1 MVISGMKGGI
11 YMQNLQKIAI
21 LVEDLYEDQ
30 ELWYP
35 YYRLKEAGYDIKIVG
50 PEKRTYYSKHQYPTS
65 VDLSIAEVKI
75 EEFIGVIIPGG
86 YAPDHIRRS
95 QKMVNF
101 VRKIF
106 EKDGLVAAICHAPW
120 VLISAGVVNEK
131 DATCFFSIKDDLIN
145 AGANYLD
152 QEVVVDHHLVTS
164 RSPKDLP
171 AYLPAIL
178 SVLKD
183 LK

>member
-1 MVISGMKGGI
+1 MS
-11 YMQNLQKIAI
+11 NSQKIAI
-21 LVEDLYEDQ
+21 LVEQLYEDQ

-35 YYRLKEAGYDIKIVG
+35 YYRLKEAGYDVKIVG
-50 PEKRTYYSKHQYPTS
+50 PEKKTYYSKHQHP
-65 VDLSIAEVKI
+65 VLADLSIDETGAEDFV
-75 EEFIGVIIPGG
+75 GVVIPGG
-86 YAPDHIRRS
+86 YAPDHMRRS
-95 QKMVNF
+95 PKMISF

-106 EKDGLVAAICHAPW
+106 EKDGLVAAICHAGW
-120 VLISAGVVNEK
+120 VLISAGILNDK

-178 SVLKD
+178 KVLNK
-183 LK
+183 L

>member
-1 MVISGMKGGI
+1 M
-11 YMQNLQKIAI
+11 
-21 LVEDLYEDQ
+21 
-30 ELWYP
+30 
-35 YYRLKEAGYDIKIVG
+35 
-50 PEKRTYYSKHQYPTS
+50 
-65 VDLSIAEVKI
+65 
-75 EEFIGVIIPGG
+75 
-86 YAPDHIRRS
+86 RRS
-95 QKMVNF
+95 PKMISF

-106 EKDGLVAAICHAPW
+106 EKDGLVAAICHAGW
-120 VLISAGVVNEK
+120 VLISAGILNDK

-178 SVLKD
+178 KVLNE
-183 LK
+183 L

>member
-1 MVISGMKGGI
+1 MSS
-11 YMQNLQKIAI
+11 LQKIAI
-21 LVEDLYEDQ
+21 LVEQLYEDQ

-35 YYRLKEAGYDIKIVG
+35 YYRLKEAGYNVKIVG
-50 PEKRTYYSKHQYPTS
+50 PEKKTYYSKHQYP
-65 VDLSIAEVKI
+65 VLADLSIDETVAEDFV
-75 EEFIGVIIPGG
+75 GVVIPGG
-86 YAPDHIRRS
+86 YAPDHMRRS
-95 QKMVNF
+95 PKMISL

-106 EKDGLVAAICHAPW
+106 EKDGLVAAICHAGW
-120 VLISAGVVNEK
+120 VLISAGILNDK

-164 RSPKDLP
+164 RSPEDLP

-178 SVLKD
+178 KVLNE
-183 LK
+183 L